1 MLETTIVL
9 AAALKFGLFGAT
21 SAGHLV
27 SSFSSAARHGTLSD
41 PMLVIDL
48 TTNPLVM
55 TRNVSASESRPPP
68 TEYKGF
74 ACRSN

>member
-1 MLETTIVL
+1 MERSAWVRTPQVSFQMLETTIVL

-55 TRNVSASESRPPP
+55 DQKRV
-68 TEYKGF
+68 GL
-74 ACRSN
+74 